1 MRKIEA
7 VIRHEALEGL
17 RQGLFDEGLPSVS
30 VREVA
35 TFERLGDRMVR
46 RPRLRLEMVV
56 QVEDLERALE
66 LIVRHARTGG
76 PGDGTAFVSTV
87 DDAIR
92 VRTTQRGREVV
103 AAHTG
108 LDL

>member
-7 VIRHEALEGL
+7 VIRHEAVESL

-30 VREVA
+30 VSEVT
-35 TFERLGDRMVR
+35 TFDRLSDRMVR

-56 QVEDLERALE
+56 QVEDLDRALE
-66 LIVRHARTGG
+66 LIVRHARTGD
-76 PGDGTAFVSTV
+76 PGDGTAFVSV
-87 DDAIR
+87 VEDAVR

-103 AAHTG
+103 AAHSG